1 MNTVIGSSILIVSS
15 LNDKDRTGLGSNGF
29 ISGGH
34 SVSFIVS
41 LNLITDITDEG
52 TTSGSISH
60 HDMVSHLEVTG
71 FTEGKG
77 SLNKR
82 KTLSETY
89 STGQITTYRSVRLRE
104 LRLSLVNSKHITVLL
119 CHVVLDLGLT
129 GLFVFVPV
137 SNASF
142 GVELRA
148 T

>member
-77 SLNKR
+77 S
-82 KTLSETY
+82 
-89 STGQITTYRSVRLRE
+89 RSVRLRE

-129 GLFVFVPV
+129 GLFIFVPV